1 MNSEIITTNPAA
13 KAVISGA
20 APRAARLATAKGNLP
35 LPLVD
40 FLEVLAFL
48 ATDQDAEIAESA
60 RETFRSQP
68 TGNLLSVVSTEGIA
82 EKVLSLIAETD
93 SFDRKIYESVVSN
106 LKTPDESILKL
117 ARKTSDPTLL
127 ELVTVNQQRLIRTP
141 EILDAVFSN
150 PASTTDAVRRVQETR
165 KEFFEKQRGA
175 KQIAAELRAKGND
188 AAAEF
193 IEQAEFAAGL
203 NEAET
208 EPDNGG
214 FTFEDMLAIA
224 EHIEVPDSEV
234 EDSWLAFE
242 LIEEL
247 YEETEE
253 HRRALAEKIISQTL
267 LEGDA
272 APERVALIR
281 RILMMPI
288 KDRVKLAM
296 KGDREVRVVLIRD
309 PNRIVAQAVLSNPR
323 ITENEVEKI
332 AAMRSVPGEV
342 LRQIEGNRTWSRN
355 YVIIH
360 HLVRNPR
367 TPLPT
372 VLHLLPRILA
382 KDLQGISNNRNVSEA
397 VRKQAF
403 RLLSVRR

>member
-1 MNSEIITTNPAA
+1 MNSEIVTTNPAA

-48 ATDQDAEIAESA
+48 STDQDAEIAESA

-82 EKVLSLIAETD
+82 EKVLSLVAETD

-106 LKTPDESILKL
+106 LKTPDESILQL
-117 ARKTSDPTLL
+117 ARKTSDPGLL

-150 PASTTDAVRRVQETR
+150 PAATTDAVRRVQETR
-165 KEFFEKQRGA
+165 KEFFEKQRRA

-193 IEQAEFAAGL
+193 IEQAEFAVGL

-208 EPDNGG
+208 EPDIGG

-253 HRRALAEKIISQTL
+253 HRRAIAEKIISQTL

-296 KGDREVRVVLIRD
+296 KGDREARVVLIRD

-332 AAMRSVPGEV
+332 AAMRTVPGDV
-342 LRQIEGNRTWSRN
+342 LRQIEANRTWSRN

-403 RLLSVRR
+403 RLLSARR

>member
-1 MNSEIITTNPAA
+1 MNSEIVTTNPAA

-20 APRAARLATAKGNLP
+20 APRAARLAAAKGNLP

-48 ATDQDAEIAESA
+48 STDQDAEIAESA

-68 TGNLLSVVSTEGIA
+68 TGNLLTVVSTEGTA
-82 EKVLSLIAETD
+82 EKVLSLVAETD

-117 ARKTSDPTLL
+117 ARKTSDPSLL
-127 ELVTVNQQRLIRTP
+127 DLVTVNQQRLIRTP

-150 PASTTDAVRRVQETR
+150 PAATTDAVRRVQETR

-208 EPDNGG
+208 APGNGG

-242 LIEEL
+242 LI
-247 YEETEE
+247 
-253 HRRALAEKIISQTL
+253 
-267 LEGDA
+267 
-272 APERVALIR
+272 
-281 RILMMPI
+281 
-288 KDRVKLAM
+288 
-296 KGDREVRVVLIRD
+296 
-309 PNRIVAQAVLSNPR
+309 
-323 ITENEVEKI
+323 
-332 AAMRSVPGEV
+332 
-342 LRQIEGNRTWSRN
+342 
-355 YVIIH
+355 
-360 HLVRNPR
+360 
-367 TPLPT
+367 
-372 VLHLLPRILA
+372 
-382 KDLQGISNNRNVSEA
+382 
-397 VRKQAF
+397 
-403 RLLSVRR
+403 

>member
-48 ATDQDAEIAESA
+48 STDQDTEIAESA

-82 EKVLSLIAETD
+82 ENVLSLIAETD

-106 LKTPDESILKL
+106 LKTPDASILTL
-117 ARKTSDPTLL
+117 ARKTNDPSLL

-150 PASTTDAVRRVQETR
+150 PAATTDAVRRVQETR

-342 LRQIEGNRTWSRN
+342 LRQIEANRTWCRN

-403 RLLSVRR
+403 RLLSARR

>member
-1 MNSEIITTNPAA
+1 MNSEIVTTNPAA

-48 ATDQDAEIAESA
+48 STDQDAEIAESA

-82 EKVLSLIAETD
+82 EKVLSLVAETD
-93 SFDRKIYESVVSN
+93 SFDHKIYESVVSN
-106 LKTPDESILKL
+106 LRTPDESILKL
-117 ARKTSDPTLL
+117 ARKTSDPSLL

-150 PASTTDAVRRVQETR
+150 PAATTDAVRRVQETR

-208 EPDNGG
+208 ESDNGG

-253 HRRALAEKIISQTL
+253 HRRAIAEKIISQTL

-272 APERVALIR
+272 APDRVALIR

-296 KGDREVRVVLIRD
+296 KGDREARVVLIRD

-332 AAMRSVPGEV
+332 AAMRTVPGDV
-342 LRQIEGNRTWSRN
+342 LRQIEANRTWCRN

>member
-1 MNSEIITTNPAA
+1 MNSEIVTTNPAA

-48 ATDQDAEIAESA
+48 STDQDAEIAESA

-82 EKVLSLIAETD
+82 EKVLSLVAETD

-106 LKTPDESILKL
+106 LKTPDESILQL
-117 ARKTSDPTLL
+117 ARKTSDPGLL

-150 PASTTDAVRRVQETR
+150 PAATTDAVRRVQETR

-193 IEQAEFAAGL
+193 IEQAEFAVGL

-253 HRRALAEKIISQTL
+253 HRRAIAEKIISQTL

-272 APERVALIR
+272 APDRVALIR

-296 KGDREVRVVLIRD
+296 KGDREARVVLIRD

-332 AAMRSVPGEV
+332 AAMRTVPGEV
-342 LRQIEGNRTWSRN
+342 LRQIEANRTWCRN

-403 RLLSVRR
+403 RLLSARR

>member
-1 MNSEIITTNPAA
+1 MNLEIVTANPAA
-13 KAVISGA
+13 KAIISGA
-20 APRAARLATAKGNLP
+20 APRPARLAAAKGTLP

-48 ATDQDAEIAESA
+48 SADEDGEIAQSA

-68 TGNLLSVVSTEGIA
+68 TGNLLTVVASDSIPT
-82 EKVLSLIAETD
+82 KVLSFVAEND
-93 SFDRKIYESVVSN
+93 SFDRKIYESVITNV
-106 LKTPDESILKL
+106 KTPDESILKL
-117 ARKTSDPTLL
+117 ARKTGDGNLL

-150 PASTTDAVRRVQETR
+150 PAATTEAVRRVQETR
-165 KEFFEKQRGA
+165 QEFFEKQRGA
-175 KQIAAELRAKGND
+175 QQVAAELRAKGND

-193 IEQAEFAAGL
+193 VEQAEFAVNL

-208 EPDNGG
+208 EPDGDG

-224 EHIEVPDSEV
+224 EHIEVPDSEID
-234 EDSWLAFE
+234 DSWLAFE

-253 HRRALAEKIISQTL
+253 HRRAVADKIISQAL
-267 LEGDA
+267 LDDNI
-272 APERVALIR
+272 APDRVALIR
-281 RILMMPI
+281 RILLMPI

-296 KGDREVRVVLIRD
+296 KGDREARNVLIRD
-309 PNRIVAQAVLSNPR
+309 PNKIVSQAVLSNPR

-332 AAMRSVPGEV
+332 AAMRTVPGEV
-342 LRQIEGNRTWSRN
+342 LRQIENNRTWSRN
-355 YVIIH
+355 YLIIH

-372 VLHLLPRILA
+372 VLHLLPRILT

-403 RLLSVRR
+403 RLLSTRR

>member
-1 MNSEIITTNPAA
+1 MNSEIVTTNPAA

-48 ATDQDAEIAESA
+48 STDQDAEIAESA

-68 TGNLLSVVSTEGIA
+68 TGNLLTVVSTEGIA
-82 EKVLSLIAETD
+82 EKVLSLVAETD

-117 ARKTSDPTLL
+117 VRKTSDPGLL

-253 HRRALAEKIISQTL
+253 HRRAIAEKIISQTL

-272 APERVALIR
+272 APDRVALIR

-296 KGDREVRVVLIRD
+296 KGDREARVVLIRD

-332 AAMRSVPGEV
+332 AAMRTVPGEV
-342 LRQIEGNRTWSRN
+342 LRQIEANRTWSRN

-403 RLLSVRR
+403 RLLSARR

>member
-1 MNSEIITTNPAA
+1 MNPEIVTTNPAA
-13 KAVISGA
+13 KAVISGD
-20 APRAARLATAKGNLP
+20 APRPARLAAAKGNLP
-35 LPLVD
+35 FPLVD

-48 ATDQDAEIAESA
+48 STDEDAEIAESA

-68 TGNLLSVVSTEGIA
+68 SGNLLSVVSTEGIA
-82 EKVLSLIAETD
+82 TKVLSFVAESD
-93 SFDRKIYESVVSN
+93 SFDRKIYESVITN
-106 LKTPDESILKL
+106 AKTPDESILKL
-117 ARKTSDPTLL
+117 ARKTSDSSLL

-141 EILDAVFSN
+141 EILDAVSAN
-150 PASTTDAVRRVQETR
+150 PAATTEAARRVQETR
-165 KEFFEKQRGA
+165 QEFFEKQRGA
-175 KQIAAELRAKGND
+175 KQVAAELRAKGND

-193 IEQAEFAAGL
+193 IEQAEFVVGL

-208 EPDNGG
+208 EIDEGG
-214 FTFEDMLAIA
+214 LTFEDMLAIA

-242 LIEEL
+242 LIEQL

-253 HRRALAEKIISQTL
+253 HRRAVAEKIISQTL
-267 LEGDA
+267 LEGDS
-272 APERVALIR
+272 APDRVALIR
-281 RILMMPI
+281 RILMMPV

-296 KGDREVRVVLIRD
+296 KGDREARNVLIRD

-332 AAMRSVPGEV
+332 AAMRTVPGEV
-342 LRQIEGNRTWSRN
+342 LRQIENNRIWSRN

-360 HLVRNPR
+360 NLVRNPR

-382 KDLQGISNNRNVSEA
+382 KDLQGISNNRNVAEA

-403 RLLSVRR
+403 RMLSVRK